1 MAGSL
6 RIRTRTIFQEEELA
20 LLKIEF
26 VFCEEQF
33 EKNRSRITVFSD
45 ISVEDESVQQ
55 RQNTVFYILEQLC
68 ICWNR
73 LIHTVR
79 WLLKWL
85 LSGMYC
91 RVFNQSAL
99 LGQFEM
105 HLDYWTYYRVFS
117 RRLVTSDASSK
128 LFVIKRGKLDHY
140 FSNYEL
146 ILRLV
151 YLPCKY
157 KILMWNQRFEFTQ
170 GVRL

>member
-1 MAGSL
+1 MTVFCIFFIVMAGSL

-99 LGQFEM
+99 LGQFEI
-105 HLDYWTYYRVFS
+105 HPDYWAYYRVFS
-117 RRLVTSDASSK
+117 RRLVKSDASSK
-128 LFVIKRGKLDHY
+128 QIFFVIKREKLDY
-140 FSNYEL
+140 
-146 ILRLV
+146 
-151 YLPCKY
+151 
-157 KILMWNQRFEFTQ
+157 
-170 GVRL
+170 